1 MNKTRNRKEKQME
14 IHKINQNGKGS
25 FKAFENNEEVG
36 TLDYTMDEKN
46 TMLLNHTEVNPAYEG
61 KGIAKKLVMESVEF
75 ARKNDLKILPR
86 CTYAEKLFERSTE
99 IQDVLYKS

>member
-1 MNKTRNRKEKQME
+1 ME
-14 IHKINQNGKGS
+14 IRQINHNGRGS

-46 TMLLNHTEVNPAYEG
+46 TMLLNHTEVSPAYEG
-61 KGIAKKLVMESVEF
+61 KGIAKKLVMESVEYV
-75 ARKNDLKILPR
+75 RENGLKILPR
-86 CTYAEKLFERSTE
+86 CPYAVKLFEKSAE

>member
-1 MNKTRNRKEKQME
+1 ME
-14 IHKINQNGKGS
+14 IRQINQNAKGS

-46 TMLLNHTEVNPAYEG
+46 TMLLNHTEVSPAFEG
-61 KGIAKKLVMESVEF
+61 KGIAKKLVMQSVEY
-75 ARKNDLKILPR
+75 ARENDLKILPR
-86 CTYAEKLFERSTE
+86 CSYAEKLFERSAE